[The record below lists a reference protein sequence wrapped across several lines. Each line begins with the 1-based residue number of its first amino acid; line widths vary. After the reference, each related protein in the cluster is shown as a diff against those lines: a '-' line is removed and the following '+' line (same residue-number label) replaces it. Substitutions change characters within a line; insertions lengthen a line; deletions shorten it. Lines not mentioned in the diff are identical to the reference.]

1 MRECIR
7 MLGNTME
14 TKQEIPMQDVGKKK
28 NGIWETIRF
37 IAISLLVVFAIRYFV
52 AQPFIV
58 SGDSMVPTFENG
70 EYLIVDEL
78 SYRFSEPKRGDVI
91 IMHYPLDTQKS
102 FIKRI
107 VGLPGE
113 TLAFNG

>member
-14 TKQEIPMQDVGKKK
+14 TNQETPVQDVSKKK

-78 SYRFSEPKRGDVI
+78 SYRFSETKRGGVI
-91 IMHYPLDTQKS
+91 IIHYTFYIPKNL
-102 FIKRI
+102 IKHTS
-107 VGLPGE
+107 GP
-113 TLAFNG
+113 